1 MGVYHRKTSIKEQRD
16 RPTLETLDDKLTEL
30 QIAQADSD
38 TLNVDHEYRL
48 TLLELGLSE
57 EV

>member
-1 MGVYHRKTSIKEQRD
+1 MGCWHLKTSIKEQRE
-16 RPTLETLDDKLTEL
+16 RPTLEALGTKLTEL
-30 QIAQADSD
+30 QIAQADAD
-38 TLNVDHEYRL
+38 ALNVDHEYRL